1 MTIFEVFI
9 KGNKAKMH
17 NGNRIQHLSPTCQQI
32 MRRTPSGYC
41 CLLAETQR
49 EKKKQL
55 KKRKACVPNGAGEIL
70 EDKGV
75 SGENRNSK
83 SDLHLS
89 ESHEYILGITEAIR
103 CLIRRPAKKD
113 GLPTRPAPA
122 LITNAGL
129 FTLISEILHSPR
141 EPRKG
146 QRLRAKEND
155 IRYSIT

>member
-1 MTIFEVFI
+1 
-9 KGNKAKMH
+9 
-17 NGNRIQHLSPTCQQI
+17 
-32 MRRTPSGYC
+32 MRRTQSGYC

-49 EKKKQL
+49 EKKTAL
-55 KKRKACVPNGAGEIL
+55 KTQACVPNGGGEIL

-103 CLIRRPAKKD
+103 CLIRRLAKKD
-113 GLPTRPAPA
+113 GQPTRPAPA

-129 FTLISEILHSPR
+129 FTLISGILHSPR

-146 QRLRAKEND
+146 QRLGAKEND